1 MQQKISDIAPF
12 ANIVEA
18 EARHIE
24 ALLTLF
30 EKHDIPVPADEWPTK
45 AEAPGSILEACE
57 TAVSAEIEN
66 ATVYDKL
73 LNAAAE
79 YPDVQAVL
87 KNLQRASQEN
97 HLPAFQRCVDRGG
110 AAGGGQGMDRGM
122 GKGIGRRRRQGRCDS

>member
-1 MQQKISDIAPF
+1 M
-12 ANIVEA
+12 V
-18 EARHIE
+18 
-24 ALLTLF
+24 LTLF
-30 EKHDIPVPADEWPTK
+30 EKHHISVPPDEWPAK

-110 AAGGGQGMDRGM
+110 AAGGGQGM
-122 GKGIGRRRRQGRCDS
+122 GKRMGRRRRQGRCDS